1 MRARDII
8 SKKADMGKHYLQ
20 ELLERPMT
28 RKEFL
33 RNVGLLILAT
43 FGVTKFI
50 EHLLKGD
57 FAAQKKVSNTTRWG
71 GGKFGV

>member
-1 MRARDII
+1 MA
-8 SKKADMGKHYLQ
+8 KKYLQ

-33 RNVGLLILAT
+33 RNIGLLILAA

-50 EHLLKGD
+50 DHLLKND
-57 FAAQKKVSNTTRWG
+57 FTQPKKVSSTTRWG